1 MRTKMWFNT
10 FKFYKA
16 FCPKEKSAGKP
27 SAGFSPSVQMNLFQY
42 LKPHQQMRIRP
53 ILRVLKEP
61 AQVILATSLLDYME
75 TGISIPPE
83 ENGVLRHLYLHI
95 VNNGIVKPL
104 TNSVL

>member
-1 MRTKMWFNT
+1 MFNSISL
-10 FKFYKA
+10 FHKS

-61 AQVILATSLLDYME
+61 AQAILATSLLDYME